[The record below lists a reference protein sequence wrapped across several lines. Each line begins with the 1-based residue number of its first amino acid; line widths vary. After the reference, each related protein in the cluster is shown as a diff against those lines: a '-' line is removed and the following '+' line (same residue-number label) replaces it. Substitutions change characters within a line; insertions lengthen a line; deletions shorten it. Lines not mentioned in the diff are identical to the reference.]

1 MQVGWNSA
9 CSEAIR
15 RIKDNTV
22 RYLAAGRTPVRVDMH
37 VEHKALWGLND
48 HNIGHLVIP
57 ATDLHEWERDPDVY
71 VNQLCEIAYL

>member
-1 MQVGWNSA
+1 MQDRCNLA

-22 RYLAAGRTPVRVDMH
+22 RYLAAGRTPIRVDTH
-37 VEHKALWGLND
+37 VEHKALRGLND
-48 HNIGHLVIP
+48 HNIGCLVIP
-57 ATDLHEWERDPDVY
+57 ATDLHEWDRDPDAY